1 MAGNRQYTSRERRL
15 LSEFLA
21 LHRAKNRKILN
32 FRLGAQ
38 AFRTGAPMPAGV
50 PEAAYQN
57 TRMYS
62 DAAVENNG
70 IVELWEAKAV
80 LTGAG
85 IGQLM
90 EYAIAWPESPDDHE
104 FAGMATTLKI
114 VTAVARPTAL
124 RLAASVGIE
133 VHIYTPAWIV
143 AEFEQWYTHLA
154 RPIAGASASV
164 AG

>member
-1 MAGNRQYTSRERRL
+1 
-15 LSEFLA
+15 
-21 LHRAKNRKILN
+21 
-32 FRLGAQ
+32 
-38 AFRTGAPMPAGV
+38 MPAGV
-50 PEAAYQN
+50 AAAAYQN
-57 TRMYS
+57 TRMYA
-62 DAAVENNG
+62 DAAVETDTG
-70 IVELWEAKAV
+70 VEVWEAKAV

-143 AEFEQWYTHLA
+143 AEFEAWYTHLA